1 MSELFITKTM
11 PEKDWSQV
19 SKPNDWGDVAYELII
34 TDNGLGVGVAYA
46 SQGDVNRK
54 ATIILPQWSDGTLHK
69 IHCLRS
75 GQKPPR
81 L

>member
-1 MSELFITKTM
+1 MSELFIAKTM

-19 SKPNDWGDVAYELII
+19 SKPNGWDDVAYGRII
-34 TDNGLGVGVAYA
+34 TDNGLGVYVADA
-46 SQGDVNRK
+46 RQGDINGK

>member
-1 MSELFITKTM
+1 MSELFIAKTM
-11 PEKDWSQV
+11 PEEDWSQV
-19 SKPNDWGDVAYELII
+19 PKPNGWDDVAYELII
-34 TDNGLGVGVAYA
+34 TDNGRGVGVAYA

>member
-1 MSELFITKTM
+1 MSELFIAKTM

-19 SKPNDWGDVAYELII
+19 SKPNGWDDVACGRII
-34 TDNGLGVGVAYA
+34 TDKGLGVYVA
-46 SQGDVNRK
+46 DVKEMLTGELRSSCLSGLM
-54 ATIILPQWSDGTLHK
+54 ARYI